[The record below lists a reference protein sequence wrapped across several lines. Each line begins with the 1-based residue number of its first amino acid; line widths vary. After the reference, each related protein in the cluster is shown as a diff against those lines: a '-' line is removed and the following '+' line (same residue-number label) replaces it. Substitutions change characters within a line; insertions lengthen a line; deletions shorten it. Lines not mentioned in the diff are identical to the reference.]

1 MITKVTKSIRINP
14 EDKQW
19 YLVDAQD
26 KVLGRLCSNI
36 AKILRGKHKPTYTP
50 NNDTGDF
57 VIVVNANK
65 IKLMGKKGETKSYSR
80 FSGYPSGLKTEKFKD
95 VLSSHPERIIKNA
108 IKGML
113 PHNKL
118 GRSMIK
124 KLKVYSGS
132 NHPHQAQNPQ
142 PLTVTKEK

>member
-1 MITKVTKSIRINP
+1 MQKTTRSIKVNP
-14 EDKQW
+14 EDREW
-19 YLVDAQD
+19 YLIDAQD
-26 KVLGRLCSNI
+26 KILGRLCSNI

-65 IKLMGKKGETKSYSR
+65 IKLTGKKEETKSYSR

-95 VLSSHPERIIKNA
+95 VLSSHPETIIKNA

>member
-14 EDKQW
+14 GDKQW

-36 AKILRGKHKPTYTP
+36 TKILRGKHKPTYTP

-57 VIVVNANK
+57 VIVVNADK
-65 IKLMGKKGETKSYSR
+65 IKITGKKGETKTYSR
-80 FSGYPSGLKTEKFKD
+80 FSGYPSGLKTIKFQD
-95 VLSSHPERIIKNA
+95 VLTSHPETIIKNA

-124 KLKVYSGS
+124 KLKVYSGP

-142 PLTVTKEK
+142 PLTVIKEK